1 MTQQINNKRLTPLE
15 KLNFDKQ
22 RLLQESRNQEQ
33 KISEHFSYLQEH
45 AGSLIFSGITS
56 LLFPSSKSTAKKE
69 ESKPAHAP
77 NALPAVS
84 LGAADYLSI
93 AKGMLPLAWDLA
105 QPLLLTWG
113 IKKAKKWLTH
123 LIFGKKK

>member
-56 LLFPSSKSTAKKE
+56 LLFPSSKSTAQKE
-69 ESKPAHAP
+69 ESKPEHVSHDH
-77 NALPAVS
+77 PAVS